1 VSPVSRVSQSAA
13 VAALFLTLVA
23 CQTAQPRP
31 APRPG
36 PATVVAQL
44 EGPPVA
50 APQFG
55 TPSRTTIPGASRGT
69 DLAPAP
75 GAAAADSPPTGRTA
89 TLNAKLLREISP
101 PTGDADLPVGPGDL
115 LEISVFE
122 VEELSKIKVRIPM
135 KGTITLPLLGQIRA
149 TGLSPLELQDQIS
162 DLLQQ
167 KYMHNPQVSVF
178 VHEHTSQRVSV
189 MGAVR
194 KGGVYTLTSRLR
206 LADALAMA
214 DGLAEEADHTI
225 YLIRQVPMGTVTPGR
240 TEVAPPRTAVPPLP
254 GATEEIMVA
263 INLDELTAGREEL
276 NVPLQAGDVVYV
288 ARAGWYY
295 VGGSVEK
302 PGPFFLRSKTTV
314 QQAITAAGGP
324 RDIAD
329 WADIRLYRTKA
340 NGEREV
346 LTFSLN
352 EFEKDQAPPEIQKDD
367 IVVVGKSQVKA
378 FWYGVYDF
386 FKGILGISKPL

>member
-1 VSPVSRVSQSAA
+1 
-13 VAALFLTLVA
+13 
-23 CQTAQPRP
+23 
-31 APRPG
+31 
-36 PATVVAQL
+36 VAQL
-44 EGPPVA
+44 GGTPVA
-50 APQFG
+50 APPFG
-55 TPSRTTIPGASRGT
+55 ALSRSSLPGASRGT

-75 GAAAADSPPTGRTA
+75 GTTAAGPPSNGGTE
-89 TLNAKLLREISP
+89 TLNAKLLREISS

-115 LEISVFE
+115 IEISVFE

-135 KGTITLPLLGQIRA
+135 KGTITLPLLGKIRA

-178 VHEHTSQRVSV
+178 VHEHASQRVSV

-225 YLIRQVPMGTVTPGR
+225 HLIRRVPMGTVAQGR
-240 TEVAPPRTAVPPLP
+240 TEVASSKTAVPPLP
-254 GATEEIMVA
+254 DATEEIMVA

-302 PGPFFLRSKTTV
+302 PGPYFLRSKATV

-324 RDIAD
+324 KDVAD
-329 WADIRLYRTKA
+329 WGDIRLYRMKA
-340 NGEREV
+340 TGEREV

-352 EFEKDQAPPEIQKDD
+352 QFEKDQAPPEIQKDD
-367 IVVVGKSQVKA
+367 IVVVGKSQAKA

-386 FKGILGISKPL
+386 FKGILGVSKPL

>member
-1 VSPVSRVSQSAA
+1 M
-13 VAALFLTLVA
+13 AALSLTLLACGAGQPRTTPPPGPPTLVA
-23 CQTAQPRP
+23 QLG
-31 APRPG
+31 APS
-36 PATVVAQL
+36 L
-44 EGPPVA
+44 A
-50 APQFG
+50 APQFNAS
-55 TPSRTTIPGASRGT
+55 SRANVPGVSRGA
-69 DLAPAP
+69 DPAAAPGPAPAEP
-75 GAAAADSPPTGRTA
+75 TAGAGAA
-89 TLNAKLLREISP
+89 TLNAKLLREITP
-101 PTGDADLPVGPGDL
+101 PPGDADLPVGPGDL
-115 LEISVFE
+115 IEVSVFE

-149 TGLSPLELQDQIS
+149 TGRSPLELQDQIS
-162 DLLQQ
+162 ELLQQ

-178 VHEHTSQRVSV
+178 VHEHHSQRVSI

-214 DGLAEEADHTI
+214 DGLTEEADHTI
-225 YLIRQVPMGTVTPGR
+225 YLVRHVPMGTVAQNR
-240 TEVAPPRTAVPPLP
+240 TGVDPPKTAVPPLP

-263 INLDELTAGREEL
+263 INLDELTAGRDEL

-302 PGPFFLRSKTTV
+302 PGPYFLRSKTTV
-314 QQAITAAGGP
+314 QQAVTAAGGP

-329 WADIRLYRTKA
+329 WSDIRLYRMKA
-340 NGEREV
+340 SGEREV

-352 EFEKDQAPPEIQKDD
+352 EFEKGQAPPEIHKDD

-386 FKGILGISKPL
+386 FKGILGVSKPL